1 MAELLRAYKRAL
13 KFAADMPLLGRCKV
27 LGGWRWG
34 SRFFTKLYVEQ
45 HVRRELQT
53 IRSCLT
59 MELLGTT
66 AAEERKR
73 IVALEA
79 ELAERVGPLLRW
91 RRLAGLLTR
100 LPPVA
105 AALPIVSAASVWPVD
120 GDISARTVIDAL
132 IVLGATGLT
141 LWLLVVWPSVRL
153 GFRTKRAIL
162 TRGRDLRHPL
172 LLKPGRVR
180 WRGFP
185 VPKVDDDVRYE
196 PVDILSG
203 TFWAEL
209 LRTLTGR
216 KRTKR
221 QFPRTN
227 VYALEARV
235 FELLGRRKPK
245 EVPLDMLLGFTPYL
259 LFVVSALDVVALVD
273 VAASGFDVD
282 PRFWLFLPVLLLLP
296 ALPFQVLLQMIWNYR
311 QRPH

>member
-1 MAELLRAYKRAL
+1 
-13 KFAADMPLLGRCKV
+13 
-27 LGGWRWG
+27 
-34 SRFFTKLYVEQ
+34 
-45 HVRRELQT
+45 
-53 IRSCLT
+53 

-105 AALPIVSAASVWPVD
+105 AALPIISAASVWPVN
-120 GDISARTVIDAL
+120 GDVSARAVIDAL

-162 TRGRDLRHPL
+162 TGGRDLRHPL
-172 LLKPGRVR
+172 LFEPGKLR

-185 VPKVDDDVRYE
+185 ASKVYDDVRHGSA
-196 PVDILSG
+196 DILSVK
-203 TFWAEL
+203 FWAEL
-209 LRTLTGR
+209 LRVVTGR
-216 KRTKR
+216 RTKR
-221 QFPRTN
+221 QPFPRIN
-227 VYALEARV
+227 VYELEDHV

-245 EVPLDMLLGFTPYL
+245 EVPLDMLFGFTPYL
-259 LFVVSALDVVALVD
+259 WFAFSALDVIALVD
-273 VAASGFDVD
+273 VAASGFEVD

-296 ALPFQVLLQMIWNYR
+296 VLPFQVVLQMIWNYR